1 MPFQDKDPNPD
12 GPYPVQDRPQPKF
25 RGALGPLAWKPPKD
39 SYAPGKAYWWK
50 HGEDAVMQPAKPV
63 IRWLPPSQRPKPKP
77 KSTRGSVFLAN
88 RAQAIDKAED
98 NWAHLQAAVK
108 QAAAE
113 AKASSVAETGA
124 DLGTELETEAVH
136 LAAEVDAEEA

>member
-39 SYAPGKAYWWK
+39 SYAPGKDYWWQ
-50 HGEDAVMQPAKPV
+50 HGEDAVMQPAKPL
-63 IRWLPPSQRPKPKP
+63 IRWMPPSQRPKPKP

-88 RAQAIDKAED
+88 LAQADD
-98 NWAHLQAAVK
+98 HWDYFQSAVK

-113 AKASSVAETGA
+113 AKAPSVAETGA